1 LKVARAQGA
10 DEHLPSGDEL
20 EIGEHRN
27 DRGDHGA
34 EYIAAQ
40 QSIGPAHG
48 VLGKRDSEEKRRQ
61 RQKAG
66 DRSPHRRTF
75 ERDYRYQRGGKADIV
90 EDQ

>member
-1 LKVARAQGA
+1 MARAQGA

-27 DRGDHGA
+27 DRGDHCA
-34 EYIAAQ
+34 EDIAAQ

-48 VLGKRDSEEKRRQ
+48 VVGEGNSEEKRRQ

-66 DRSPHRRTF
+66 DRGPHRRTF
-75 ERDYRYQRGGKADIV
+75 ERDYRNERGGKADIV